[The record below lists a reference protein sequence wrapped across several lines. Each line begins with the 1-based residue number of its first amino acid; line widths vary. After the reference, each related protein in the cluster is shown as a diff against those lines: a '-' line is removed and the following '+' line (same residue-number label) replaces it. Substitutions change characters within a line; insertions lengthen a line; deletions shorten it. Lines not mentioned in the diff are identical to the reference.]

1 MYRRVWK
8 EDKKG
13 ENCVIILIPIKNIGG
28 GGWKDGAA
36 LKSMT
41 ILAEGL
47 SSVPRTHDG
56 QFTIACDSSS
66 MVPNTSFCL
75 S

>member
-47 SSVPRTHDG
+47 SSVP
-56 QFTIACDSSS
+56 
-66 MVPNTSFCL
+66 
-75 S
+75 